1 MIGLV
6 TGDDG
11 WAPTC
16 MLGKRE
22 REWEEGVG
30 SGGGGGYSR
39 NEAFFLNY
47 KTLPQAP
54 CPLVW
59 VTMTISG

>member
-30 SGGGGGYSR
+30 SGGGGVTVGMRPFSSITRPY
-39 NEAFFLNY
+39 L
-47 KTLPQAP
+47 KPHAP
-54 CPLVW
+54 
-59 VTMTISG
+59 